1 MSHVLVVD
9 DEASMRAALDA
20 NFRRSGWQVSTAGGV
35 AEALAKFRSAPCG
48 LVVTDMRMGDGD
60 GLAVMQGV
68 RQIAPETAVI
78 LPDRLRQRSRS
89 RADHEGGRLRLPDE
103 ARFLRTARRSR
114 ATHSRPKPPT
124 GRTQNA
130 PEFVGESAMFQA
142 LIAKA
147 RRVALTDAD
156 ILIEAESGTGK
167 ELLARLIH
175 RASPRA
181 AKPFVAVNCSA
192 FPENLL
198 ESELFGHVRG
208 AFTGAIAAK
217 PGKFQVADGGTLLL
231 DEIGEMP
238 LSLQPKLLRVL
249 QEREIDRL
257 GDTRPLPINVRVI
270 ATTNRSLPALIEAGT
285 FRADLYYRLNV
296 IPSFHSSAAASG
308 ARTFW
313 SWRIIFCASTNR
325 RRSAGNFS
333 ISPELA
339 AALQEYDWPGNV
351 RELAEF
357 YPPRAGSHAQHHSR
371 RRSVRLGHATVAN
384 LPSPAALPQD
394 PGVTLQ
400 DLERSLLEATLLAT
414 ERKSHAHGGDDGR
427 QPAHGPQQNSRIW
440 SGCEGGGMSWIDSAQ
455 VDLLERYLDLSAK
468 RQALITSNIANVDT
482 PGYRTKDIDFQ
493 GELQRALQGEST
505 SRRPNRS
512 CAKCRA

>member
-1 MSHVLVVD
+1 MNHVLVVD

-20 NFRRSGWQVSTAGGV
+20 NFRRSGWQVSTASGV

-48 LVVTDMRMGDGD
+48 LVVTDMRMEDGD
-60 GLAVMQGV
+60 GLSVMQGV

-78 LPDRLRQRSRS
+78 LLTAYGSVPEAVLTMKEGACDYLMKPVSFEQLEEAAQRILGQTP
-89 RADHEGGRLRLPDE
+89 E
-103 ARFLRTARRSR
+103 
-114 ATHSRPKPPT
+114 T
-124 GRTQNA
+124 GDQH
-130 PEFVGESAMFQA
+130 PEFVGNSAVFQA
-142 LIAKA
+142 LVAKA
-147 RRVALTDAD
+147 RRVAQTDAD

-175 RASPRA
+175 RASARA
-181 AKPFVAVNCSA
+181 GKPFVAVNCSA

-257 GDTRPLPINVRVI
+257 GDTRPLPVNVRVI
-270 ATTNRSLPALIEAGT
+270 ATTNRSLPALIEGGT

-296 IPSFHSSAAASG
+296 IPFSIP
-308 ARTFW
+308 TLQQ
-313 SWRIIFCASTNR
+313 R
-325 RRSAGNFS
+325 RGDILELAEHFLRKYESKTQRGRFR
-333 ISPELA
+333 ISPELG
-339 AALQEYDWPGNV
+339 AALQEHDWPGNV
-351 RELAEF
+351 RELENFIRRALALAHSTTLGAELF
-357 YPPRAGSHAQHHSR
+357 SSVSIAQ
-371 RRSVRLGHATVAN
+371 A
-384 LPSPAALPQD
+384 PSPSSLPK

-414 ERKSHAHGGDDGR
+414 NGNRTRTAEMMGVSLRTVRNKIREYRLAPR
-427 QPAHGPQQNSRIW
+427 
-440 SGCEGGGMSWIDSAQ
+440 E
-455 VDLLERYLDLSAK
+455 
-468 RQALITSNIANVDT
+468 AL
-482 PGYRTKDIDFQ
+482 
-493 GELQRALQGEST
+493 
-505 SRRPNRS
+505 
-512 CAKCRA
+512 